1 MRCGAHILNL
11 IVQEGLKVIDDSMI
25 KIRETMEYLKG
36 SKSRM
41 CRFDECTKIV
51 DIKRTKGLCLDVC
64 TRWNATYDMI
74 DSTTRYHSVLNH
86 LAEEDANFK
95 HCPSRDEW
103 NRVERITQFLKP

>member
-41 CRFDECTKIV
+41 CRFDECADLMNV
-51 DIKRTKGLCLDVC
+51 PR
-64 TRWNATYDMI
+64 
-74 DSTTRYHSVLNH
+74 
-86 LAEEDANFK
+86 
-95 HCPSRDEW
+95 
-103 NRVERITQFLKP
+103 